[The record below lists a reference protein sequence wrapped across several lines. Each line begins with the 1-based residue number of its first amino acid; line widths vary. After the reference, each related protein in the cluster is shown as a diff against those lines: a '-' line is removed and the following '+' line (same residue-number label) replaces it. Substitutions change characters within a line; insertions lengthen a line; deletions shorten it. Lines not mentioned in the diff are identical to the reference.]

1 MKTLCISRLKAAL
14 LASVLGVSALHAQTV
29 QTVTTTTTQGIVR
42 EYGPQAIV
50 VSQPEGAPVRYIFR
64 ESTAYVDEAGTPVSA
79 SVVRSGLPV
88 TVHYTQ
94 DGNALVASRVVVRT
108 AAAAPAA
115 VTTTVAEPVTMTGVI
130 NAYTPDGLVV
140 RTEASAEPLRY
151 SFSKSTTYVDEAG
164 NPVSVET
171 VRSGLPVTVQYTRD
185 GDTLFANKVIVR
197 RTAAVVPVVPAP
209 APVIERTT
217 RTTTTVREADDDDED

>member
-1 MKTLCISRLKAAL
+1 MNTLCLNRLKATL

-94 DGNALVASRVVVRT
+94 DGDALVASRVVVRT
-108 AAAAPAA
+108 AAAPAAA
-115 VTTTVAEPVTMTGVI
+115 VTTTVAEPVTATGVI
-130 NAYTPDGLVV
+130 NAYSPDGLVV

-171 VRSGLPVTVQYTRD
+171 VRSGLPVTVQYIRD
-185 GDTLFANKVIVR
+185 GDTLFAKKVIVR
-197 RTAAVVPVVPAP
+197 RAAVVPVPAP

-217 RTTTTVREADDDDED
+217 RTTTTVRDADDDDEN